1 MAETE
6 RRKKRRGYL
15 NPRNIRRVAFWTTS
29 SCIFVAVI
37 SCLLAIWQ
45 FTGTDVLWRT
55 VATCAVIATGMVAFF
70 VVNAV
75 FDWPGDGPPHV

>member
-1 MAETE
+1 
-6 RRKKRRGYL
+6 
-15 NPRNIRRVAFWTTS
+15 
-29 SCIFVAVI
+29 VAVI

-75 FDWPGDGPPHV
+75 FDWPGDGPPHVLRLTTRSRARRHTLQK